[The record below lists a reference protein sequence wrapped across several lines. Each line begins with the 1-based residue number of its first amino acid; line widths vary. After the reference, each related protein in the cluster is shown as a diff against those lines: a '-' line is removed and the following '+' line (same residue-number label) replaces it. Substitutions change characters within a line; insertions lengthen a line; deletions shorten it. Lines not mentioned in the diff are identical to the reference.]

1 VGLLGRGIWMGKG
14 GRGGGIGWEW
24 GRSIPYLPGLQPRLH
39 GHEVYK
45 YTEDGG
51 ARGDHYY

>member
-1 VGLLGRGIWMGKG
+1 MGLLGRGIWMGKG